1 MKLIK
6 NPIPESFLLPGGI
19 DKATSHI
26 FGNAK
31 FSNKEGNHTGVS
43 KSSVRSNVRS
53 NLRDALARLTEHP
66 TNTIAKLGSPGI
78 NPKKYF
84 KLPVVTTEPSLKK
97 VHDMLKNG
105 NLPNFSL
112 PNIMEPGLNTLRNLT
127 TNHHLRDVLINQQEH
142 MHSGVL
148 DRALG
153 RKHQEAALAA
163 QKALADQGIHH
174 MSIMRDNIAGAAHK
188 IAAEAALA
196 AQEGLADQGIHHMHV
211 MGENIAGAAPKI
223 AAEAALAAQKGL
235 AA

>member
-6 NPIPESFLLPGGI
+6 NPIPEPLLLPGGI
-19 DKATSHI
+19 DKATSHR
-26 FGNAK
+26 FGNAE

-43 KSSVRSNVRS
+43 KSSVRS

-84 KLPVVTTEPSLKK
+84 KHPVVTTEPSLKK
-97 VHDMLKNG
+97 IHDMLKNG

-112 PNIMEPGLNTLRNLT
+112 PKIMEPGLNTLRNLT
-127 TNHHLRDVLINQQEH
+127 TNHHLRDVLNNQQEH
-142 MHSGVL
+142 MHSGAHDQVK
-148 DRALG
+148 G
-153 RKHQEAALAA
+153 RKHQELGHVMKEIIAGAAPKIASEAALAA
-163 QKALADQGIHH
+163 QK
-174 MSIMRDNIAGAAHK
+174 
-188 IAAEAALA
+188 
-196 AQEGLADQGIHHMHV
+196 GLADQGIHHMHV

-223 AAEAALAAQKGL
+223 ASEAALAAQKGL